1 MKLAPLPSPRCTRSR
16 DSGRARLSRGGARYK
31 HKKKIQRDIKMFECW
46 GGEALL
52 IKTLS
57 AGAMKEAKTY
67 LIRQNF

>member
-1 MKLAPLPSPRCTRSR
+1 MLHAQPRFRK
-16 DSGRARLSRGGARYK
+16 GEIVEGGARYK